1 MSVAIF
7 VDCVERYSLF
17 ACGETDVLSSGHRHS
32 DVDKKKIKAK
42 MSHLKNFKTN

>member
-17 ACGETDVLSSGHRHS
+17 DKYYFLVQWT
-32 DVDKKKIKAK
+32 KKK
-42 MSHLKNFKTN
+42 N